1 MTKSANPINAGCAT
15 ITDAAHLV
23 SALTQNSGEK
33 IAVSAY
39 AELESYTQLMR
50 ALLPR
55 MTGVSIFNQSGELYW
70 TSEMAV
76 DEALRHL
83 VVESMRAVRDEPG
96 APGVWI
102 TDGEP
107 HYIFWLWRPTGERGL
122 PFAALV
128 VRCKAGPE
136 SENRTLSF
144 VHSLLRPALDI
155 LSRELLNREQILNLS
170 GALAEHDQ
178 DLDMLLKVSGNDGG
192 GNDDGGDELKV
203 ILGAAIEHVN
213 GGLAALIVPEKGLV
227 LVRQQVGHTMDAS
240 LVARAH
246 RHLLSTAQMRRA
258 AVIVNRM
265 QLQGSD
271 ASNAYRLLACP
282 VARADGRTL
291 GVLALF
297 RTLDMPEFTP
307 RQARL
312 GELLARRASAVIASS
327 YDALTG
333 LLNRPAFEARVH
345 NLLTQEQSA
354 QRWWSA
360 LSVDTNR
367 THVINDTYGMHV
379 GDKVIAQI
387 GELLRKRLP
396 PGSLAARMSGDR
408 FAVLLRASLDD
419 ASRFAEALRQ
429 GAEQLGA
436 GIGDGSI
443 AVSISVGVAAVE
455 PRAAEFT
462 HAFAAAETAC
472 KAANDRGRNRVEIF
486 QEADE
491 SIIRRFTDINMVAD
505 LRAAIAAG
513 RMRLYAQML
522 LPLGGT
528 QLRPHFELLL
538 RMIGTDGQ
546 TIGPDHFMSSAQRYQ
561 LMPEIDRW
569 VVQEALR
576 LLRPHAA
583 LLARDPVVFT
593 INCSGQSL
601 QQEAWTEFLI
611 KQIAESGLNPA
622 ALCFE
627 LTESAAV
634 GNLAHTEVLMR
645 QLRKLGCGIALD
657 DFGTGLSSLAYLRS
671 LPITMLKID
680 GSFVRDVL
688 RDSKAESTIQA
699 IAQLARAMSLI
710 TVAEYVETEEI
721 RNRIAQLG
729 VDYGQGFA
737 IGQPVPIADV
747 LEQLPLYAAVAT
759 QPSEV
764 LSSSPEHS
772 KGLPALATAV

>member
-1 MTKSANPINAGCAT
+1 MAARRVLP
-15 ITDAAHLV
+15 DAVNCV
-23 SALTQNSGEK
+23 SALPKNSTEK
-33 IAVSAY
+33 VAASAHP
-39 AELESYTQLMR
+39 ELESYTQLMR

-55 MTGVSIFNQSGELYW
+55 TIGVSIFNAAGQLHWSN
-70 TSEMAV
+70 EMAV
-76 DEALRHL
+76 DEALRQL
-83 VVESMRAVRDEPG
+83 VAESMRAAREEPG
-96 APGVWI
+96 GTGLWI
-102 TDGEP
+102 TGGEP
-107 HYIFWLWRPTGERGL
+107 HYIFWLWRPVGDRTA
-122 PFAALV
+122 PFASLL

-144 VHSLLRPALDI
+144 VHSLLRPALEI
-155 LSRELLNREQILNLS
+155 LGRELLNREQIVNLS

-178 DLDMLLKVSGNDGG
+178 DLDMLLKVSGSDGSA
-192 GNDDGGDELKV
+192 NDDGGDELKV

-213 GGLAALIVPEKGLV
+213 GALAALIVPEKGLV
-227 LVRQQVGHTMDAS
+227 LVRQQAGHTMDAS

-246 RHLLSTAQMRRA
+246 RHLLSSAQMRRDA
-258 AVIVNRM
+258 LIVNHM
-265 QLQGSD
+265 KLQTGD
-271 ASNAYRLLACP
+271 GNNAYRLLACP
-282 VARADGRTL
+282 VARADGRSL

-297 RTLDMPEFTP
+297 RSMDMPEFTP

-345 NLLTQEQSA
+345 NMLTQDSNA

-367 THVINDTYGMHV
+367 THVINDTYGMHI

-387 GELLRKRLP
+387 GELIRKRLP
-396 PGSLAARMSGDR
+396 PGSVAARMSGDR

-419 ASRFAEALRQ
+419 AARFAEALRQ
-429 GAEQLGA
+429 GAQPLGT

-455 PRAAEFT
+455 PRAEEFT

-505 LRAAIAAG
+505 LRAAISSG

-528 QLRPHFELLL
+528 HLRPHFELLL

-546 TIGPDHFMSSAQRYQ
+546 TIGPHTFMSSAQRYQ

-569 VVQEALR
+569 VVGEALR
-576 LLRPHAA
+576 LLKPHAA

-601 QQEAWTEFLI
+601 QDEAWTEFLI
-611 KQIAESGLNPA
+611 AQINASGLNPA

-634 GNLAHTEVLMR
+634 GNLAHTETLMR

-699 IAQLARAMSLI
+699 IAQLARAMSLV

-737 IGQPVPIADV
+737 IAQPVPIDEV

-759 QPSEV
+759 MTNAIPDIALPVLARLPV
-764 LSSSPEHS
+764 LSAMS
-772 KGLPALATAV
+772 AAV

>member
-1 MTKSANPINAGCAT
+1 
-15 ITDAAHLV
+15 
-23 SALTQNSGEK
+23 
-33 IAVSAY
+33 
-39 AELESYTQLMR
+39 MR

-55 MTGVSIFNQSGELYW
+55 MTGASIFNAAGDLYW
-70 TSEMAV
+70 SNEIAV
-76 DEALRHL
+76 DEALRQL
-83 VVESMRAVRDEPG
+83 VAESMRAARDEPG
-96 APGVWI
+96 ATGLWI

-107 HYIFWLWRPTGERGL
+107 HYIFWLWRPVGDRSA
-122 PFAALV
+122 PFATLL
-128 VRCKAGPE
+128 VRCKAGAE

-144 VHSLLRPALDI
+144 VHALLRPALEI
-155 LSRELLNREQILNLS
+155 LARELLNREQIVNLS

-178 DLDMLLKVSGNDGG
+178 DLDMLLKVSGSDGSA
-192 GNDDGGDELKV
+192 NDDGGDELKV

-227 LVRQQVGHTMDAS
+227 LVRQQTGHNMDAS

-246 RHLLSTAQMRRA
+246 RHLLSTAQMRRDA
-258 AVIVNRM
+258 LIVNHM
-265 QLQGSD
+265 KLQTGDGNNS
-271 ASNAYRLLACP
+271 YRLLACP
-282 VARADGRTL
+282 VARADGRSL

-297 RTLDMPEFTP
+297 RSMDMPEFTP

-333 LLNRPAFEARVH
+333 LLNRPAFESRVH
-345 NLLTQEQSA
+345 NMLTQDSSA

-360 LSVDTNR
+360 LSIDTNR
-367 THVINDTYGMHV
+367 THVINDTYGMHI

-387 GELLRKRLP
+387 GELVRKRLP
-396 PGSLAARMSGDR
+396 PGSVAARMSGDR

-419 ASRFAEALRQ
+419 AARFAEALRQ
-429 GAEQLGA
+429 GAERLGA

-505 LRAAIAAG
+505 LRAAIAGG

-528 QLRPHFELLL
+528 HLRPHFELLL

-546 TIGPDHFMSSAQRYQ
+546 TIGPHTFMSSAQRYQ

-569 VVQEALR
+569 VVGEALK
-576 LLRPHAA
+576 LLKPHAA
-583 LLARDPVVFT
+583 LLASDPVVFT

-601 QQEAWTEFLI
+601 QDEAWTEFLI
-611 KQIAESGLNPA
+611 RQINDSGLNPA

-634 GNLAHTEVLMR
+634 GNLAHTETLMR

-737 IGQPVPIADV
+737 IAQPVPIDEV
-747 LEQLPLYAAVAT
+747 LEQLPLYAAAAT
-759 QPSEV
+759 ATHAVPEVEPARLPV
-764 LSSSPEHS
+764 LS
-772 KGLPALATAV
+772 ALSAAV

>member
-1 MTKSANPINAGCAT
+1 MAVRLGLL
-15 ITDAAHLV
+15 DAARHV
-23 SALTQNSGEK
+23 SASTQNSSPTA
-33 IAVSAY
+33 IAAGQS
-39 AELESYTQLMR
+39 ELDNYSQLMR

-55 MTGVSIFNQSGELYW
+55 MTGVSIFNAAAELYW
-70 TSEMAV
+70 SSEMVA
-76 DEALRHL
+76 DDALRR
-83 VVESMRAVRDEPG
+83 VVGASMRAACESPG
-96 APGVWI
+96 APGVALS
-102 TDGEP
+102 DGDAD
-107 HYIFWLWRPTGERGL
+107 YIFWLWRPSGDQSA
-122 PFAALV
+122 PFAAVLL
-128 VRCKAGPE
+128 RCKGDAD
-136 SENRTLSF
+136 SDNRTLSF
-144 VHSLLRPALDI
+144 VHAMVRPALEI
-155 LSRELLNREQILNLS
+155 LTRELLNREQILNLS

-178 DLDMLLKVSGNDGG
+178 DLDMLLKVSGSDGS

-203 ILGAAIEHVN
+203 ILAAALEHV
-213 GGLAALIVPEKGLV
+213 GGALAALIVPEKGLV
-227 LVRQQVGHTMDAS
+227 LVRQLANHAMDAS

-246 RHLLSTAQMRRA
+246 RHLMSTAQIRRE
-258 AVIVNRM
+258 AVIVNHM
-265 QLQGSD
+265 KLQSGD
-271 ASNAYRLLACP
+271 GAYRLLACP
-282 VARADGRTL
+282 VTRGDGRAL

-297 RTLDMPEFTP
+297 RSLDMPEFTS

-312 GELLARRASAVIASS
+312 GELLARRASTVIASS

-345 NLLTQEQSA
+345 NLLIREHSA
-354 QRWWSA
+354 QVWWSA

-367 THVINDTYGMHV
+367 THVINDTYGMHI
-379 GDKVIAQI
+379 GDRVIGQI
-387 GELLRKRLP
+387 GELIRRRLP

-408 FAVLLRASLDD
+408 FAVLLRANLDD
-419 ASRFAEALRQ
+419 ASRFAEALRV

-436 GIGDGSI
+436 GIGDGSL

-455 PRAAEFT
+455 PRAQEFT

-472 KAANDRGRNRVEIF
+472 KAANDRGRNRVEVF

-491 SIIRRFTDINMVAD
+491 SIIRRFTDINMVSD
-505 LRAAIAAG
+505 LRAAMAEG

-522 LPLGGT
+522 QPLGASH
-528 QLRPHFELLL
+528 LRPHFELLL
-538 RMIGTDGQ
+538 RMIGSDGQ
-546 TIGPDHFMSSAQRYQ
+546 TIGPDHFLSSAHRYQ

-569 VVQEALR
+569 VVGEALA
-576 LLRPHAA
+576 LLKPHAA
-583 LLARDPVVFT
+583 LLTNDPVVFT

-601 QQEAWTEFLI
+601 KDEAWTEYLI
-611 KQIAESGLNPA
+611 QQIGASGLNPA

-634 GNLAHTEVLMR
+634 GNLAHTESLMR

-688 RDSKAESTIQA
+688 RDPKAESTIQA

-721 RNRIAQLG
+721 RLRIAQLG

-737 IGQPVPIADV
+737 IGQPVPVLDV
-747 LEQLPLYAAVAT
+747 LEQLPLYAAVSAGT
-759 QPSEV
+759 SGGPENALPV
-764 LSSSPEHS
+764 L
-772 KGLPALATAV
+772 AMAV